1 MEVSM
6 RHLSLIAQVWR
17 SEPVTL
23 GVAFE
28 AAILCDIS
36 QGLSYTWSLRNSAG
50 LGVALPPAV
59 STHRQTLA
67 IPGYFLEPGN
77 YTALAKVGR
86 GPTMPPAQAASHF
99 PPAPSKRSVPGTADA
114 QARLRFFKSTVRLGA
129 GKGT

>member
-1 MEVSM
+1 MEVFM
-6 RHLSLIAQVWR
+6 RHLSLITQVWR

-36 QGLSYTWSLRNSAG
+36 QGLSYTWGLRNSAG

-59 STHRQTLA
+59 STHRQTLT

-99 PPAPSKRSVPGTADA
+99 PPPSKRPVPGTADP
-114 QARLRFFKSTVRLGA
+114 QTRLRFFKSVIRLGA
-129 GKGT
+129 RKGA